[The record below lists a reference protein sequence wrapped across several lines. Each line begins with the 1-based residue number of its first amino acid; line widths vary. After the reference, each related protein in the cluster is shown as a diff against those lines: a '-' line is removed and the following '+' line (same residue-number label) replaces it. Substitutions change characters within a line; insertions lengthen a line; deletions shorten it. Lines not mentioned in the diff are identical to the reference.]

1 MQETEAYITIKEHK
15 DEFPNKIP
23 CRLINL
29 SKSNIGKI
37 NKAILDN
44 INKNVVRSTEINH
57 WKNTSN
63 VLDWYANY
71 THKNKASF
79 IQFDIEKFCP
89 SITSDLLYSSIQFPN
104 EVTTVSD
111 NDIQIIKLS
120 RKTLLF
126 NENKPWL
133 KRCGDE
139 DFDVPM
145 GFYDGAEVC
154 ELVGLPTEKSFEHRR
169 KKSISLYRDDGV
181 AVLQNLSSPQ
191 IERKHQNITKMLET
205 AGLNTTIQAGL
216 RIVNFRNMQHNLNNG
231 AHKPYRKP
239 EDTTVYIN
247 KKSNN
252 PPEVL
257 KQ

>member
-44 INKNVVRSTEINH
+44 INKNVLRSTEINQ

-71 THKNKASF
+71 THKTKASF

-89 SITSDLLYSSIQFPN
+89 SITFDLLYSSIQFPN

-139 DFDVPM
+139 EFDVPV

-154 ELVGLPTEKSFEHRR
+154 ELVGPT
-169 KKSISLYRDDGV
+169 Y
-181 AVLQNLSSPQ
+181 
-191 IERKHQNITKMLET
+191 
-205 AGLNTTIQAGL
+205 
-216 RIVNFRNMQHNLNNG
+216 
-231 AHKPYRKP
+231 
-239 EDTTVYIN
+239 
-247 KKSNN
+247 
-252 PPEVL
+252 
-257 KQ
+257 